1 MKENIKYMKLQ
12 LPGKKGLYRPSRVT
26 TKFQLHQNCDIA
38 SKSWK
43 NVCDV
48 LCERNII
55 EYVWLNYYFKK
66 VQSLKYRPTHMG
78 LPHKSMTEA
87 VTL

>member
-12 LPGKKGLYRPSRVT
+12 LLGKKGVYRPPMVT
-26 TKFQLHQNCDIA
+26 TKFQLHQNCDIV

-48 LCERNII
+48 LCERHII

-66 VQSLKYRPTHMG
+66 VCL
-78 LPHKSMTEA
+78 
-87 VTL
+87 

>member
-12 LPGKKGLYRPSRVT
+12 LPGKKGLYRPSMVT
-26 TKFQLHQNCDIA
+26 TKFQLHQNCDIV

-48 LCERNII
+48 LCERHII
-55 EYVWLNYYFKK
+55 EYV
-66 VQSLKYRPTHMG
+66 
-78 LPHKSMTEA
+78 
-87 VTL
+87 